1 MVKLIKDLLESI
13 KQLNKNITSL
23 NESISNMNNYK
34 GIAGVQT
41 RSKIED

>member
-1 MVKLIKDLLESI
+1 MVKLIKDLLERN

-41 RSKIED
+41 RSKKEN